1 MKITI
6 IQTNL
11 AWEKKDEN
19 LSHFKNLISD
29 ITNDTDIIILPEMF
43 STGFTMNAKSL
54 AEPMTGNTIQWMKK
68 VAAEKNCVVTGS
80 IIIEENGKFFNRLVW
95 MSPEGFLIYNKR
107 HLFSYAHEDKTYT
120 AGNKKL
126 IVEYKGWKIC
136 PLICYDLRFPV
147 WSRRTKKED
156 YDLLLYV
163 ANWPERRNTAWKTL
177 LPARAIENQ
186 SYVVG
191 LNRIGNDGNEI
202 YHSGDSAV
210 YNYFGEKISTT
221 QPHEESVETIT
232 LDLDLLKEHR
242 RLFVFGQDADGF
254 YLGGG

>member
-6 IQTNL
+6 LQTNL
-11 AWEKKDEN
+11 IWENKTGN
-19 LSHFKNLISD
+19 LSQLEEKISNLND
-29 ITNDTDIIILPEMF
+29 DTDLIVLPEMF

-54 AEPMTGNTIQWMKK
+54 AESMTGNTIQWMQKI
-68 VAAEKNCVVTGS
+68 ANEKNCAITGS
-80 IIIEENGKFFNRLVW
+80 IIIEENEKHFNRLFW
-95 MSPEGFLIYNKR
+95 ITPEENKSYDKR
-107 HLFSYAHEDKTYT
+107 HLFSYAKEDITYT
-120 AGNKKL
+120 AGTKKL

-147 WSRRTKKED
+147 WSRRTKQDD

-163 ANWPERRNTAWKTL
+163 ANWPERRNFAWKTL

-191 LNRIGNDGNEI
+191 VNRIGNDGNDI

-210 YNYFGEKISTT
+210 YNFTGEKISKT
-221 QPHEESVETIT
+221 QAHEESVETVK
-232 LDLDLLKEHR
+232 LDLEALREHR
-242 RLFVFGQDADGF
+242 RHFAFGQDADSF
-254 YLGGG
+254 SINH